1 MSADNRL
8 DMDVLVQFTGTS
20 QWYRH
25 ALVHD
30 VLYTDGARYVADH
43 AGAYWLLDE
52 IALSQ
57 AYDRKVASAPFQVW
71 HLNVVGSEGELACE
85 DGDGNRI
92 AAKLIPFTD
101 SPAPGIRFYC
111 CDKTIML
118 PSEY

>member
-1 MSADNRL
+1 
-8 DMDVLVQFTGTS
+8 MDVLVQFTGTS
-20 QWYRH
+20 NWYRH
-25 ALVHD
+25 GLVRD
-30 VLYTDGARYVADH
+30 VLYTDGARFVAEH

-52 IALSQ
+52 IALAQ
-57 AYDRKVASAPFQVW
+57 AYDSKVASEPFQLWCLKVT
-71 HLNVVGSEGELACE
+71 GREGELTCE

-101 SPAPGIRFYC
+101 FPAPGINFYC